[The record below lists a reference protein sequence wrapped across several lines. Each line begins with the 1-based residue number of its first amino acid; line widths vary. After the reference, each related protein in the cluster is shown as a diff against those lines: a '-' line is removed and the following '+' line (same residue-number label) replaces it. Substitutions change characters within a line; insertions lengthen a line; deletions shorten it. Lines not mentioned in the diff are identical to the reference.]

1 MRSLAAVGFALWFGA
16 SACSSSIVIRADDPL
31 FARAQAQLAR
41 TKATV
46 ATSGASDAEQVTFL
60 QAENFYRYRFTV
72 PPRSLATQLALTAA
86 VVVELPALHALA
98 GSLDL
103 IDLRLRSYDAAVQL
117 WETLLAL
124 HPTSPL
130 RPLALYRL
138 GWAYRSAG
146 VGGLPRESGDEAFAL
161 LVRDHPASPL
171 APLSRA
177 ALATAWKS
185 KGTATALSII
195 PGLGQMYV
203 GEYLNGSV
211 RLAIALAA
219 AAMVVVPTVIAYQR
233 RDDLTWTGDWPL
245 LVTGLGGLVI
255 LNIAYTTAYEDALR
269 GVVQFNE
276 RAEAQFEN
284 EHPESP

>member
-1 MRSLAAVGFALWFGA
+1 MRSLAVVGFALGFGA
-16 SACSSSIVIRADDPL
+16 LACSSSIVIRADDPM

-46 ATSGASDAEQVTFL
+46 ATSGASEAEQVTFL
-60 QAENFYRYRFTV
+60 QAESFYRYRFTF
-72 PPRSLATQLALTAA
+72 PARSLGTQLAQMGA
-86 VVVELPALHALA
+86 VVVELPALQSLA

-103 IDLRLRSYDAAVQL
+103 MDLRLRSYDAAVQL
-117 WETLLAL
+117 WETLLSQY
-124 HPTSPL
+124 PTSPL

-161 LVRDHPASPL
+161 LARDHPASPL

-177 ALATAWKS
+177 AQATAWKS
-185 KGTATALSII
+185 KGTATGLSII

-203 GEYLNGSV
+203 GEHLNGSV

-219 AAMVVVPTVIAYQR
+219 AAMIVVPTVVAYQR
-233 RDDLTWTGDWPL
+233 RDDLTWSGDWPL
-245 LVTGLGGLVI
+245 LAIGLGGLII
-255 LNIAYTTAYEDALR
+255 LNIDYTTAYQDALR

-284 EHPESP
+284 EHPDAP